1 VKWACWDRRR
11 WTRSWSWCQSRDRTF
26 CTQHER
32 STLQPL
38 SSADEQTGNHRPP
51 RRSLENT
58 VDDIGVP
65 KYEPKSVRT
74 RGETHP
80 GRYPLPGS
88 TRGHIPNGSSIG
100 SCVLAQLTFVT
111 DRETRKHTSYICS
124 NRPHICAPFRH
135 FEPSSHPLTV
145 CSRTSSLLDT
155 FAVRGPNHVIQ
166 TSK

>member
-1 VKWACWDRRR
+1 MSMLGPAKMNQELKLMPVSWPYILHSAWTQHTAAALKRR
-11 WTRSWSWCQSRDRTF
+11 W
-26 CTQHER
+26 
-32 STLQPL
+32 
-38 SSADEQTGNHRPP
+38 ADCDYRPP

-135 FEPSSHPLTV
+135 FEPSPHPLTV